1 MNFFPA
7 SWKRYSGTLLK
18 ADLTAGLIV
27 AVVSIP
33 LGLAFAIAS
42 GATPIQGL
50 LTSVVAGSLVAVFGG
65 SRFQIAGAAAAL
77 IPVLAAISLTSLNGF
92 QDVMIAGMMAGVLL
106 VLMGWLRFG
115 KLIEYIPHPVVLG
128 FTSGIAISIIATQLN
143 NVFGL
148 VARTAN
154 GEKILSATGL
164 VERLPKHE
172 FFHENMLETFRHLA
186 AVNGWAIL
194 LTLIT
199 IAAIKYG
206 PRLPYLKRVPG
217 ALIGLVVGTVV
228 AVTLGFPV
236 ETIATLF
243 GQVPSSLPAPSLP
256 EVSVS
261 HLLELVRPAFTI
273 AILVGVEALLSA
285 VVADNMSGDRH
296 QSNRELVAQGA
307 ANILSPLFGGM
318 PATGVIARTG
328 TNILSG
334 ARTRMAGFSHAV
346 IVLLIILMAAPLAS
360 SVPMAVLAAILIMVA
375 SKLGEF
381 HHAKHLLQHAP
392 HADRAVFLAT
402 VLLTVFIDLTVAIE
416 IGMVLASFLFIKHM
430 SENTPQEV
438 DLAGDSQY
446 AGLVNKEGVCPQT
459 MFKEAHGPL
468 FFGVA
473 KAFERT
479 ICNDMVCTKPSV
491 VILRMSKVSMMDTT
505 GQRALE
511 SVLHHAKR
519 ERQHVIFTRANPQV
533 ASMLGDLQ
541 EDGLLADDA
550 IVPNSDLALKTA
562 MKHMDPDVCSNCSSR
577 IFRECRQQAGGED
590 YQESV
595 AAPAWPTGQEPPAAG
610 GGHGLLTASASSTPA

>member
-1 MNFFPA
+1 MNLFA
-7 SWKRYSGTLLK
+7 SWKDYSASLLK
-18 ADLTAGLIV
+18 SDLTAGLIV

-50 LTSVVAGSLVAVFGG
+50 LTSVVAGSLVAAFGG

-77 IPVLAAISLTSLNGF
+77 IPVLAAISLTAANGF

-106 VLMGWLRFG
+106 ILMGWLKFG
-115 KLIEYIPHPVVLG
+115 KLIEYIPYPVVLG
-128 FTSGIAISIIATQLN
+128 FTSGIAISIIATQIN
-143 NVFGL
+143 NVIGL
-148 VARTAN
+148 VARTAD
-154 GEKILSATGL
+154 GERIANAEGL
-164 VERLPKHE
+164 VQLLPKHE
-172 FFHENMLETFRHLA
+172 FFHENMLETFRHIA
-186 AVNGWAIL
+186 DVNGWAIL

-199 IAAIKYG
+199 IVAIKYG
-206 PRLPYLKRVPG
+206 PKLPYLARVPG
-217 ALIGLVVGTVV
+217 ALIGLIVGTVL
-228 AVTLGFPV
+228 AIALKFPV
-236 ETIATLF
+236 ETIASLF

-256 EVSVS
+256 EVSFS
-261 HLLELVRPAFTI
+261 HLLELIRPAFTI

-296 QSNRELVAQGA
+296 HSNRELLAQGA

-334 ARTRMAGFSHAV
+334 AKTRMAGFSHAV

-360 SVPMAVLAAILIMVA
+360 QVPMAVLAAILIMVA

-381 HHAKHLLQHAP
+381 HHARHLLQHAP
-392 HADRAVFLAT
+392 NADRAVYLAT

-430 SENTPQEV
+430 SENTPEEV
-438 DLAGDSQY
+438 DLAGDSKY

-459 MFKEAHGPL
+459 IFKEAHGPL

-473 KAFERT
+473 KSFERS
-479 ICNDMVCTKPSV
+479 ICNDLVCSKPSV
-491 VILRMSKVSMMDTT
+491 IILRMSKVSMMDTT

-511 SVLHHAKR
+511 GVLYQAKR
-519 ERQHVIFTRANPQV
+519 EKQHVIFTRANPQV
-533 ASMLGDLQ
+533 AGMLGDMQ
-541 EDGLLADDA
+541 EDGLLGEDA
-550 IVPNSDLALKTA
+550 IVPNSDLALQTA
-562 MKHMDPDVCSNCSSR
+562 MKHMNPEVCRQCTSR
-577 IFRECRQQAGGED
+577 IFRECRKQPGGED
-590 YQESV
+590 Y
-595 AAPAWPTGQEPPAAG
+595 PAN
-610 GGHGLLTASASSTPA
+610 

>member
-1 MNFFPA
+1 MNFLPP
-7 SWKRYSGTLLK
+7 SWKRYTADLLK

-50 LTSVVAGSLVAVFGG
+50 LTSVVAGSLVAAFGG

-77 IPVLAAISLTSLNGF
+77 IPVLAAISLKSPNGF

-106 VLMGWLRFG
+106 IAMGWLRFG
-115 KLIEYIPHPVVLG
+115 KLIEYIPYPVVLG

-143 NVFGL
+143 NVIGL
-148 VARTAN
+148 VAHAAD
-154 GEKILSATGL
+154 GEKIISAAGL
-164 VERLPKHE
+164 VKLLPKHE
-172 FFHENMLETFRHLA
+172 FFHENMLETIRHLA
-186 AVNGWAIL
+186 AINGWAIL

-199 IAAIKYG
+199 VVAIKYG

-228 AVTLGFPV
+228 AIVAGFPV
-236 ETIATLF
+236 ETIASLF
-243 GQVPSSLPAPSLP
+243 GQVPSTLPAPSLP
-256 EVSVS
+256 QVSVS

-285 VVADNMSGDRH
+285 VVADNMTGDRH
-296 QSNRELVAQGA
+296 QSNRELLAQGA

-328 TNILSG
+328 TNVLSG
-334 ARTRMAGFSHAV
+334 AKTRMSGFMHAV
-346 IVLLIILMAAPLAS
+346 FVLLIILLAAPLAS
-360 SVPMAVLAAILIMVA
+360 KVPMAVLAAILIMVA

-392 HADRAVFLAT
+392 HADRAVYLAT
-402 VLLTVFIDLTVAIE
+402 VSLTVFIDLTVAIE

-430 SENTPQEV
+430 SENIPEAL
-438 DLAGDSQY
+438 DLASNSQY

-459 MFKEAHGPL
+459 MFHEAHGPL

-473 KAFERT
+473 KAFERK
-479 ICNDMVCTKPSV
+479 ICSDMVCSKPSV
-491 VILRMSKVSMMDTT
+491 IILRLLKVSMMDTT
-505 GQRALE
+505 GARALE
-511 SVLHHAKR
+511 GVLHHAKR
-519 ERQHVIFTRANPQV
+519 EKQHVIFTRANPQV
-533 ASMLGDLQ
+533 AGMLGDLQ
-541 EDGLLADDA
+541 ADGLLGDDA
-550 IVPNSDLALKTA
+550 IVANSDLALKTA
-562 MKHMDPDVCSNCSSR
+562 MKYMDSEVCRLCTSR
-577 IFRECRQQAGGED
+577 IFRECSGQPGGAD
-590 YQESV
+590 Y
-595 AAPAWPTGQEPPAAG
+595 
-610 GGHGLLTASASSTPA
+610 SSEKIA

>member
-7 SWKRYSGTLLK
+7 SWKHYTGTLLK

-50 LTSVVAGSLVAVFGG
+50 LTSVIAGSLIAAFGG
-65 SRFQIAGAAAAL
+65 SRFQISGAAAAL
-77 IPVLAAISLTSLNGF
+77 IPVLAAISLTAVNGF

-115 KLIEYIPHPVVLG
+115 KLIEYIPYPVVLG
-128 FTSGIAISIIATQLN
+128 FTSGIAISIIATQIN
-143 NVFGL
+143 NVIGL
-148 VARTAN
+148 VARTED
-154 GEKILSATGL
+154 GEKVLNASGL
-164 VERLPKHE
+164 VQGLTKHE
-172 FFHENMLETFRHLA
+172 FFHENMLETVQHIG
-186 AVNGWAIL
+186 AVNGWTVL
-194 LTLIT
+194 LTVIT
-199 IAAIKYG
+199 LAAIVYG
-206 PRLPYLKRVPG
+206 PKLPYLKRVPG

-228 AVTLGFPV
+228 AVALDFPV

-243 GQVPSSLPAPSLP
+243 GQVPSSLPAPSIP
-256 EVSVS
+256 EVSFS
-261 HLLELVRPAFTI
+261 HLLELIRPAFTI
-273 AILVGVEALLSA
+273 AVLVGVEALLSA

-296 QSNRELVAQGA
+296 HSNRELLAQGA
-307 ANILSPLFGGM
+307 ANILSPIFGGM

-360 SVPMAVLAAILIMVA
+360 AVPMAVLAAILIVVA

-381 HHAKHLLQHAP
+381 HHARHLLQHAP
-392 HADRAVFLAT
+392 HADRAVYLAT

-430 SENTPQEV
+430 SENTPDEV
-438 DLAGDSQY
+438 DLAGNSQY
-446 AGLVNKEGVCPQT
+446 AGLVNKEGVCPQI
-459 MFKEAHGPL
+459 MFHEAHGPL

-473 KAFERT
+473 KAFERKV
-479 ICNDMVCTKPSV
+479 CNDMVCSKPSV
-491 VILRMSKVSMMDTT
+491 VILRMLKVSMMDTT

-511 SVLHHAKR
+511 SVLHHARR
-519 ERQHVIFTRANPQV
+519 EKQHVIFTRANPQV
-533 ASMLGDLQ
+533 AGMLGDLQ

-562 MKHMDPDVCSNCSSR
+562 MKHMDTDVCSNCASR
-577 IFRECRQQAGGED
+577 IFRECGSQPGGAA
-590 YQESV
+590 YPES
-595 AAPAWPTGQEPPAAG
+595 AAA
-610 GGHGLLTASASSTPA
+610 

>member
-1 MNFFPA
+1 MKNFA
-7 SWKRYSGTLLK
+7 LLWKNYSSAILK

-50 LTSVVAGSLVAVFGG
+50 ITSVVAGSLVAAFGG
-65 SRFQIAGAAAAL
+65 SRFQISGAAAAL
-77 IPVLAAISLTSLNGF
+77 IPVLAAITLKSPNGF

-115 KLIEYIPHPVVLG
+115 KLIEYIPYPVVLG

-148 VARTAN
+148 VARAESGDKVLN
-154 GEKILSATGL
+154 ASGL
-164 VERLPKHE
+164 VERLPAHE
-172 FFHENMLETFRHLA
+172 FFHENMLETFGHLG
-186 AVNGWAIL
+186 AVNAWAVL
-194 LTLIT
+194 LTLVT
-199 IAAIKYG
+199 LAAILYG
-206 PRLPYLKRVPG
+206 PKLPYLKRVPG
-217 ALIGLVVGTVV
+217 ALIGLVVGT
-228 AVTLGFPV
+228 TLAMALNFPV
-236 ETIATLF
+236 ETIASLF
-243 GQVPSSLPAPSLP
+243 GQVPSSLPAPNLP
-256 EVSVS
+256 DVSFS
-261 HLLELVRPAFTI
+261 HILELVRPAFTI
-273 AILVGVEALLSA
+273 AVLVGVEALLSA

-296 QSNRELVAQGA
+296 QSNRELLAQGA

-346 IVLLIILMAAPLAS
+346 FVLLIVLMAAPLAS
-360 SVPMAVLAAILIMVA
+360 GVPMAVLAAILIIVA
-375 SKLGEF
+375 MKLGEF
-381 HHAKHLLQHAP
+381 VHAKHLLQHAP
-392 HADRAVFLAT
+392 HADRAVYLAT
-402 VLLTVFIDLTVAIE
+402 VSLTVFIDLTVAIE
-416 IGMVLASFLFIKHM
+416 VGMVLASFLFIKHM
-430 SENTPQEV
+430 SENTPEEV
-438 DLAGDSQY
+438 DLAGNSQY
-446 AGLVNKEGVCPQT
+446 AGLVNTEGVCPQT

-473 KAFERT
+473 KAFERA
-479 ICNDMVCTKPSV
+479 ICNDMVCSKPSV

-511 SVLHHAKR
+511 GVLHQAKR
-519 ERQHVIFTRANPQV
+519 EKQHVIFTRANPQV
-533 ASMLGDLQ
+533 AGMLGDLQ

-562 MKHMDPDVCSNCSSR
+562 MRHMDAEICRNCTTR
-577 IFRECRQQAGGED
+577 IFRECAQQPGATEA
-590 YQESV
+590 Q
-595 AAPAWPTGQEPPAAG
+595 AAA
-610 GGHGLLTASASSTPA
+610 

>member
-1 MNFFPA
+1 MIKTL
-7 SWKRYSGTLLK
+7 WKNYTTAMLK

-50 LTSVVAGSLVAVFGG
+50 ITSVIAGSLVAIFGG

-77 IPVLAAISLTSLNGF
+77 IPVLAAISLNSLNGF

-115 KLIEYIPHPVVLG
+115 KLIEYIPYPVVLG

-143 NVFGL
+143 NVLGLTAQDAAGAKLFSENGL
-148 VARTAN
+148 VQ
-154 GEKILSATGL
+154 L
-164 VERLPKHE
+164 LPKHE
-172 FFHENMLETFRHLA
+172 FFHQNMQETLMNLA

-194 LTLIT
+194 LTVIT
-199 IAAIKYG
+199 VAAILHGSK
-206 PRLPYLKRVPG
+206 LPGLKKVPG
-217 ALIGLVVGTVV
+217 ALIGLVVGTLVAVV
-228 AVTLGFPV
+228 AGFPV
-236 ETIATLF
+236 ETISSLF
-243 GQVPSSLPAPSLP
+243 GQVPSELPAPSLP
-256 EVSVS
+256 QVSFA
-261 HLLELVRPAFTI
+261 HMLELVRPAFTI
-273 AILVGVEALLSA
+273 AVLVGVEALLSA

-296 QSNRELVAQGA
+296 NSNRELLAQGA

-328 TNILSG
+328 TNVLSG
-334 ARTRMAGFSHAV
+334 AKTRMSGFMHAV
-346 IVLLIILMAAPLAS
+346 FVLLIILAAAPLAS
-360 SVPMAVLAAILIMVA
+360 QVPMAVLAAILMVVA

-392 HADRAVFLAT
+392 SADRAVYLAT

-430 SENTPQEV
+430 SENVPEEV
-438 DLAGDSQY
+438 DLAGNSQY

-459 MFKEAHGPL
+459 MFHEAHGPL

-473 KAFERT
+473 KAFERKV
-479 ICNDMVCTKPSV
+479 CNDMVCSKPSV
-491 VILRMSKVSMMDTT
+491 IILRMLKVSMMDTT

-511 SVLHHAKR
+511 GVLYQAKR
-519 ERQHVIFTRANPQV
+519 EKQHVIFTRANPQV
-533 ASMLGDLQ
+533 AGMLGDMQ

-550 IVPNSDLALKTA
+550 IVANSDLALRTA
-562 MKHMDPDVCSNCSSR
+562 MKHMDPDVCNCCTSR
-577 IFRECRQQAGGED
+577 IFRECRLQPGGED
-590 YQESV
+590 YLGS
-595 AAPAWPTGQEPPAAG
+595 AAA
-610 GGHGLLTASASSTPA
+610 

>member
-1 MNFFPA
+1 
-7 SWKRYSGTLLK
+7 
-18 ADLTAGLIV
+18 
-27 AVVSIP
+27 
-33 LGLAFAIAS
+33 
-42 GATPIQGL
+42 
-50 LTSVVAGSLVAVFGG
+50 
-65 SRFQIAGAAAAL
+65 
-77 IPVLAAISLTSLNGF
+77 
-92 QDVMIAGMMAGVLL
+92 
-106 VLMGWLRFG
+106 
-115 KLIEYIPHPVVLG
+115 
-128 FTSGIAISIIATQLN
+128 
-143 NVFGL
+143 
-148 VARTAN
+148 
-154 GEKILSATGL
+154 
-164 VERLPKHE
+164 
-172 FFHENMLETFRHLA
+172 MLETFQHLA

-206 PRLPYLKRVPG
+206 PKLPYLKRVPG

-256 EVSVS
+256 EVSFS
-261 HLLELVRPAFTI
+261 HLLELIRPAFTI

-296 QSNRELVAQGA
+296 HSNRELLAQGA

-438 DLAGDSQY
+438 DLAGNSQY

-511 SVLHHAKR
+511 GVLHHAKR

-533 ASMLGDLQ
+533 AGMLGDLQ

-562 MKHMDPDVCSNCSSR
+562 MKHMDPDVCSNCTSR
-577 IFRECRQQAGGED
+577 IFRECRQQPGGED
-590 YQESV
+590 FQESV
-595 AAPAWPTGQEPPAAG
+595 AAPRGRPGRRR
-610 GGHGLLTASASSTPA
+610 

>member
-1 MNFFPA
+1 MIKTL
-7 SWKRYSGTLLK
+7 WKNYTTAMLK

-50 LTSVVAGSLVAVFGG
+50 ITSVIAGSLVAIFGG

-77 IPVLAAISLTSLNGF
+77 IPVLAAISLNSLNGF

-115 KLIEYIPHPVVLG
+115 KLIEYIPYPVVLG

-143 NVFGL
+143 NVLGLTAQDAAGAKLFSGNGL
-148 VARTAN
+148 VQ
-154 GEKILSATGL
+154 L
-164 VERLPKHE
+164 LPKHE
-172 FFHENMLETFRHLA
+172 FFHQNMQETLMSLA

-194 LTLIT
+194 LTVIT
-199 IAAIKYG
+199 VAAILHGSK
-206 PRLPYLKRVPG
+206 LPGLKKVPG
-217 ALIGLVVGTVV
+217 ALIGLVVGTLV
-228 AVTLGFPV
+228 AVVGGFPV
-236 ETIATLF
+236 ETISSLF
-243 GQVPSSLPAPSLP
+243 GQVPSELPAPSLP
-256 EVSVS
+256 QVSFA
-261 HLLELVRPAFTI
+261 HMLELVRPAFTI
-273 AILVGVEALLSA
+273 AVLVGVEALLSA

-296 QSNRELVAQGA
+296 NSNRELLAQGA

-328 TNILSG
+328 TNVLSG
-334 ARTRMAGFSHAV
+334 AKTRMSGFMHAV
-346 IVLLIILMAAPLAS
+346 FVLLIILAAAPLAS
-360 SVPMAVLAAILIMVA
+360 QVPMAVLAAILMVVA

-392 HADRAVFLAT
+392 SADRAVYLAT

-430 SENTPQEV
+430 SENVPEEV
-438 DLAGDSQY
+438 DLAGNSQY

-459 MFKEAHGPL
+459 MFHEAHGPL

-473 KAFERT
+473 KAFERKV
-479 ICNDMVCTKPSV
+479 CNDMVCSKPSV
-491 VILRMSKVSMMDTT
+491 IILRMLKVSMMDTT

-511 SVLHHAKR
+511 GVLYQAKR
-519 ERQHVIFTRANPQV
+519 EKQHVIFTRANPQV
-533 ASMLGDLQ
+533 AGMLGDMQ

-550 IVPNSDLALKTA
+550 IVANSDLALRTA
-562 MKHMDPDVCSNCSSR
+562 MKHMDPDVCNCCTSR
-577 IFRECRQQAGGED
+577 IFRECRLQPGGED
-590 YQESV
+590 YLGSAV
-595 AAPAWPTGQEPPAAG
+595 A
-610 GGHGLLTASASSTPA
+610 

>member
-7 SWKRYSGTLLK
+7 SWKHYTGHLLK

-50 LTSVVAGSLVAVFGG
+50 LTSVVAGSLVAAFGG

-77 IPVLAAISLTSLNGF
+77 IPVLAAISLTSANGF

-106 VLMGWLRFG
+106 ILMGWLKFG
-115 KLIEYIPHPVVLG
+115 KLIEYIPYPVVLG
-128 FTSGIAISIIATQLN
+128 FTSGIAISIIATQIN
-143 NVFGL
+143 NVIGL
-148 VARTAN
+148 VARTAD
-154 GEKILSATGL
+154 GEKIVSAEGL
-164 VERLPKHE
+164 IKLLPKHE
-172 FFHENMLETFRHLA
+172 FFHENMLETARHLMN
-186 AVNGWAIL
+186 VNGWAVL

-217 ALIGLVVGTVV
+217 ALIGLVVGTLIAV
-228 AVTLGFPV
+228 ALKFPV
-236 ETIATLF
+236 ETIASLF

-256 EVSVS
+256 EVSFS
-261 HLLELVRPAFTI
+261 HLLELIRPAFTI
-273 AILVGVEALLSA
+273 AVLVGVEALLSA
-285 VVADNMSGDRH
+285 VVADNMTGDRH
-296 QSNRELVAQGA
+296 HSNRELLAQGA

-328 TNILSG
+328 TNVLSG
-334 ARTRMAGFSHAV
+334 AKTRMAGFSHAI

-360 SVPMAVLAAILIMVA
+360 QVPMAVLAAILIMVA

-381 HHAKHLLQHAP
+381 HHARHLLQHAP
-392 HADRAVFLAT
+392 NADRAVYLAT

-430 SENTPQEV
+430 SENTPEEV
-438 DLAGDSQY
+438 DLSGNSQY
-446 AGLVNKEGVCPQT
+446 AGLVNTEGVCPQL
-459 MFKEAHGPL
+459 MFHEAHGPL

-473 KAFERT
+473 KAFERK
-479 ICNDMVCTKPSV
+479 ICNDMVCSKPSV
-491 VILRMSKVSMMDTT
+491 IILRMLKVSMMDTT

-511 SVLHHAKR
+511 GVLYHAKR
-519 ERQHVIFTRANPQV
+519 ENQQVIFTRANPQV
-533 ASMLGDLQ
+533 AGMLGDLQ
-541 EDGLLADDA
+541 EDGLIGNDG
-550 IVPNSDLALKTA
+550 IVANSDLALKTA
-562 MKHMDPDVCSNCSSR
+562 MKYMDPEVCRCCTTR
-577 IFRECRQQAGGED
+577 IFRECQLQPGGEHH
-590 YQESV
+590 
-595 AAPAWPTGQEPPAAG
+595 P
-610 GGHGLLTASASSTPA
+610 ASATA

>member
-7 SWKRYSGTLLK
+7 SWKHYTGHLLK

-50 LTSVVAGSLVAVFGG
+50 LTSVVAGSLVAAFGG

-77 IPVLAAISLTSLNGF
+77 IPVLAAISLTSANGF

-106 VLMGWLRFG
+106 ILMGWLKFG
-115 KLIEYIPHPVVLG
+115 KLIEYIPYPVVLG
-128 FTSGIAISIIATQLN
+128 FTSGIAISIIATQIN
-143 NVFGL
+143 NVIGL
-148 VARTAN
+148 VARTAD
-154 GEKILSATGL
+154 GEKIVSAEGL
-164 VERLPKHE
+164 IKLLPKHE
-172 FFHENMLETFRHLA
+172 FFHENMLETARHLMN
-186 AVNGWAIL
+186 VNGWAVL

-217 ALIGLVVGTVV
+217 ALIGLVVGTLT
-228 AVTLGFPV
+228 AVTLKFPV
-236 ETIATLF
+236 ETIASLF

-256 EVSVS
+256 EVSFS
-261 HLLELVRPAFTI
+261 HLLELIRPAFTI
-273 AILVGVEALLSA
+273 AVLVGVEALLSA
-285 VVADNMSGDRH
+285 VVADNMTGDRH
-296 QSNRELVAQGA
+296 HSNRELLAQGA

-328 TNILSG
+328 TNVLSG
-334 ARTRMAGFSHAV
+334 AKTRMAGFSHAI

-360 SVPMAVLAAILIMVA
+360 QVPMAVLAAILIMVA

-381 HHAKHLLQHAP
+381 HHARHLLQHAP
-392 HADRAVFLAT
+392 SADRAVYLAT

-430 SENTPQEV
+430 SENTPEEV
-438 DLAGDSQY
+438 DLAGNSQY
-446 AGLVNKEGVCPQT
+446 AGLVNTEGVCPQL
-459 MFKEAHGPL
+459 MFHEAHGPL

-473 KAFERT
+473 KAFERK
-479 ICNDMVCTKPSV
+479 ICNDMVCSKPSV
-491 VILRMSKVSMMDTT
+491 IILRMLKVSMMDTT

-511 SVLHHAKR
+511 GVLYHAKR
-519 ERQHVIFTRANPQV
+519 ENQHVIFTRANPQV
-533 ASMLGDLQ
+533 AGMLGDLQ
-541 EDGLLADDA
+541 EDGLIGNDG
-550 IVPNSDLALKTA
+550 IVANSDLALKTA
-562 MKHMDPDVCSNCSSR
+562 MKYMDPEVCRCCTTR
-577 IFRECRQQAGGED
+577 IFRECQLQPGGEHH
-590 YQESV
+590 Q
-595 AAPAWPTGQEPPAAG
+595 
-610 GGHGLLTASASSTPA
+610 ASATA

>member
-1 MNFFPA
+1 MSFFPA
-7 SWKRYSGTLLK
+7 SWKHYSGKLLK

-77 IPVLAAISLTSLNGF
+77 IPVLAAISLTAVNGF

-106 VLMGWLRFG
+106 LLMGWLRFG

-128 FTSGIAISIIATQLN
+128 FTAGIAISIIATQLN
-143 NVFGL
+143 NVLGL
-148 VARTAN
+148 VAKTAD
-154 GEKILSATGL
+154 GEKILAANGL

-186 AVNGWAIL
+186 ALNGWAVL

-199 IAAIKYG
+199 LAAIVYG

-217 ALIGLVVGTVV
+217 ALIGLVVGTAV
-228 AVTLGFPV
+228 AMALDFPV
-236 ETIATLF
+236 ETIASLF
-243 GQVPSSLPAPSLP
+243 GQVPSSLPTPSLP
-256 EVSVS
+256 EVSFS
-261 HLLELVRPAFTI
+261 HLLELIRPAFTI
-273 AILVGVEALLSA
+273 AVLVAVEALLSA

-296 QSNRELVAQGA
+296 QSNRELLAQGA

-346 IVLLIILMAAPLAS
+346 FVLLVILVAAPLAS
-360 SVPMAVLAAILIMVA
+360 GVPMAVLAAILIMVA

-381 HHAKHLLQHAP
+381 HHARHLLQHAP

-402 VLLTVFIDLTVAIE
+402 VSLTVFIDLTVAIE

-430 SENTPQEV
+430 SENTPAEV

-479 ICNDMVCTKPSV
+479 ICTDMLCTKPSV

-511 SVLHHAKR
+511 GVLHHARR

-541 EDGLLADDA
+541 ADGLLADDA

-562 MKHMDPDVCSNCSSR
+562 MRHMDPDVCRCCTSR
-577 IFRECRQQAGGED
+577 IFRECRLQPGGADYPDSAAASALPPGQQ
-590 YQESV
+590 
-595 AAPAWPTGQEPPAAG
+595 PPAAAG
-610 GGHGLLTASASSTPA
+610 PSGLPLAPAGDAAA